1 MRFFGI
7 LVAVFLLFGCSDSKK
22 EVNLQNGECDLNL
35 QNCVVKFGEKS
46 VEISLEPKPLRSMVP
61 LSLRINGLDGEYKN
75 LKAHIYGL
83 NMDMGTIKADL
94 AKKGDIYTG
103 NIVVSSCVTTMKY
116 RLELFD
122 GEKSLGI
129 SVDFVL
135 EN

>member
-1 MRFFGI
+1 MRFFRI
-7 LVAVFLLFGCSDSKK
+7 LVVVLLMSGCGEEKAI
-22 EVNLQNGECDLNL
+22 NLQNGECDLNL

-94 AKKGDIYTG
+94 AKKGEIYIG

>member
-46 VEISLEPKPLRSMVP
+46 MEISLEPKPLRSMVP

-94 AKKGDIYTG
+94 IKKGGVYIG

-116 RLELFD
+116 RLELFESD
-122 GEKSLGI
+122 NSLGV

-135 EN
+135 KD

>member
-35 QNCVVKFGEKS
+35 QNCVVKFNDKV
-46 VEISLEPKPLRSMVP
+46 VEIALEPKPLQSMVP
-61 LSLRINGLDGEYKN
+61 LSVRISGLGNNYAN

-94 AKKGDIYTG
+94 SKKGDIYAG
-103 NIVVSSCVTTMKY
+103 NVVVSSCVTTMKY
-116 RLELFD
+116 RLELFES
-122 GEKSLGI
+122 EKSLGI

>member
-1 MRFFGI
+1 MRIFGI
-7 LVAVFLLFGCSDSKK
+7 LIAILLVFGCSDSKK
-22 EVNLQNGECDLNL
+22 EANLQNGECDLNL

-94 AKKGDIYTG
+94 IKKGGVYIG

-116 RLELFD
+116 RLELFESD
-122 GEKSLGI
+122 KSLGI